1 MVSLGGACRFLT
13 MDETVSEDIFAGG
26 GEMGALIR
34 AYPWRQSSFGS
45 LSEWPS
51 GLLTA
56 VSICLN
62 ARFPMVI
69 WWGDEFRLLYNDAFQ
84 PILGDRHPQALGQPA
99 AAVFTESW
107 HVIGPQLTE
116 LVATKTANRMEDLLI
131 PVFRAGY
138 LEESYYTY
146 SYSPLLDEEGTV
158 NGVFT
163 VIVETTKQILSDRRL
178 AALTELSSR
187 LGDAKTVDEVYRVTF
202 EILARNPAD
211 IPFAALY
218 QLNTAKTQAVLRAQT
233 PIEGGTLSLPLV
245 VNMAEA
251 DPWQFESV
259 LYAQS
264 ALTLEDLSGRFD
276 AVPTGTFALP
286 VSQAR
291 ILPVRALRRKNLT
304 RLLIVGINPAC
315 PLDDDYSAFLDLI
328 AERMASAITNTN
340 SRIAEQA
347 LKVSEEKLKSFVDA
361 NVVGILLG
369 TVAGSIQ
376 EANEEMLRII
386 GYSREDL
393 RRGLRW
399 IDITPPEYLPRDQ
412 RAIREAKKTGACSP
426 YEKEYVR
433 KDGNRVPV
441 LIGFSLVGEARQE
454 VVAFV
459 LDVSDRKRA
468 QESLRQR
475 EAELSVVTNT
485 VPVMISFVDAEQ
497 RYRFNNRGYE
507 EWFGLS
513 AAEMSGRHLREVMS
527 ESEYEAIRPY
537 VERVLAGEQVAY
549 ENQVFSRDGKPYYLS
564 ATYVPRFN
572 QAGDVEGFVT
582 LISDVT
588 DRRRIEIEREQLLQS
603 EKAAREAAERA
614 NRIKDEFLAVVSH
627 ELRTPLSPIVGW
639 SQLLKRGKLS
649 AEKTA
654 VALDTIERNAKLQ
667 VQLIGDLLDI
677 SRVLRGKMTLVKSRV
692 DLRDVIAA
700 ALDTVRLA
708 AETKAIEIELT
719 LSPCLVVGDT
729 GRLQQVVW
737 NLLSNAVKFTP
748 EAGKVSVTLS
758 AADKQAKIRVAD
770 TGKGIS
776 ADFLPYVFEHFRQE
790 DYSTTRQF
798 GGLGLGLAITRQ
810 LVEMHGGRIEVES
823 AGEDRGAAFTVT
835 IPLASPASDLSSVS
849 PLIKAKDDLTDVH
862 LLIVDDEVDSQE
874 ITAFVLEQAH
884 ATVTIAS
891 SGAEALREIEQSVPD
906 VLISDIGMPD
916 MDGYALMRQ
925 IRQRPAEKG
934 GELLAIALTAYAGES
949 DFKQAIAAGFHRH
962 LAKPIDP
969 TELIATVF
977 LLLQRSGEDKL
988 TP

>member
-1 MVSLGGACRFLT
+1 
-13 MDETVSEDIFAGG
+13 MDRIVPEDIFAGG

-34 AYPWRQSSFGS
+34 AYPWGQSPLGPI
-45 LSEWPS
+45 SEWPS
-51 GLLTA
+51 SLTTA

-99 AAVFTESW
+99 ATVFTESW

-116 LVATKTANRMEDLLI
+116 LVDTKTANRMEDLLI

-146 SYSPLLDEEGTV
+146 SYSPLLNKKGAV
-158 NGVFT
+158 GGVFT
-163 VIVETTKQILSDRRL
+163 VIIETTKQILSDRRL
-178 AALTELSSR
+178 AMLTDLSSR
-187 LGDAKTVDEVYRVTF
+187 SGDAKTVDEVYRLTV
-202 EILARNPAD
+202 EILACNPAD

-218 QLNTAKTQAVLRAQT
+218 QLNTAKTQAILCGQT
-233 PIEGGTLSLPLV
+233 PTEGGTLPLPPV
-245 VNMAEA
+245 INMAAA
-251 DPWQFESV
+251 DPWKFESV
-259 LYAQS
+259 LHTQS
-264 ALTLEDLSGRFD
+264 ALTIEDLPGRFG

-286 VSQAR
+286 VNQAR
-291 ILPVRALRRKNLT
+291 VLPVRALRRRNLT

-315 PLDDDYSAFLDLI
+315 RLDADYCAFLDLI
-328 AERMASAITNTN
+328 AERVASAIANT
-340 SRIAEQA
+340 SSQIAEQA
-347 LKVSEEKLKSFVDA
+347 LKVSEEKLKSFVNA
-361 NVVGILLG
+361 NVVGILFG
-369 TVAGSIQ
+369 TITGSVH
-376 EANEEMLRII
+376 EANDELLRIVD
-386 GYSREDL
+386 YSREDL
-393 RRGLRW
+393 HAGRLRW
-399 IDITPPEYLPRDQ
+399 NDMTPSEHLFLDE
-412 RAIREAKKTGACSP
+412 RAMAEARRTGACSP
-426 YEKEYVR
+426 YEKEYIR
-433 KDGNRVPV
+433 RDGSRLPV
-441 LIGFSLVGEARQE
+441 LVGFSLVGETRE
-454 VVAFV
+454 EMIGFV
-459 LDVSDRKRA
+459 LDLSAYKQA
-468 QESLRQR
+468 QEALRQR
-475 EAELSVVTNT
+475 ETELSAVTNT

-507 EWFGLS
+507 NWFGLS
-513 AAEMSGRHLREVMS
+513 AAEIYGKHLYEVMS
-527 ESEYEAIRPY
+527 ESEYETIRPY
-537 VERVLAGEQVAY
+537 VERVLAGEQVTY
-549 ENQVFSRDGKPYYLS
+549 ENQVFSRRGNPCYLS

-572 QAGDVEGFVT
+572 QAGAVEGFVA

-639 SQLLKRGKLS
+639 SQLLQRGKLS

-708 AETKAIEIELT
+708 AETKAIEIELS
-719 LSPCLVVGDT
+719 LSPCVVVGDI

-758 AADKQAKIRVAD
+758 TADKQAKIRVAD

-776 ADFLPYVFEHFRQE
+776 ANFLPYVFEHFRQE

-810 LVEMHGGRIEVES
+810 LVEMHGGRIEAES
-823 AGEDRGAAFTVT
+823 AGENRGAAFTVA
-835 IPLASPASDLSSVS
+835 IPLASPASDLPSVS
-849 PLIKAKDDLTDVH
+849 PLTEANDDLTGVN

-891 SGAEALREIEQSVPD
+891 SGAEALREIEQLVPD
-906 VLISDIGMPD
+906 ILISDIGMPD
-916 MDGYALMRQ
+916 MDGYTLMRQ
-925 IRQRPAEKG
+925 IRQRPADKG
-934 GELLAIALTAYAGES
+934 GEMLAIALTAYAGEG

-969 TELIATVF
+969 TELIETVS
-977 LLLQRSGEDKL
+977 LLLQRSGEDRL
-988 TP
+988 AL

>member
-1 MVSLGGACRFLT
+1 
-13 MDETVSEDIFAGG
+13 MDGIEPEDIFAGG

-34 AYPWRQSSFGS
+34 SHRWPQTPLGPV
-45 LSEWPS
+45 SEWPS
-51 GLLTA
+51 SLTTA

-69 WWGDEFRLLYNDAFQ
+69 WWGEDFRLLYNDAFQ
-84 PILGDRHPQALGQPA
+84 PILGDRHPQALGQSG
-99 AAVFTESW
+99 AAVFSESW

-116 LVATKTANRMEDLLI
+116 LVETKAANRMEDLLI

-146 SYSPLLDEEGTV
+146 SYSPLLVERAVG
-158 NGVFT
+158 GVFT
-163 VIVETTKQILSDRRL
+163 AIVETTKQILSDRRL
-178 AALTELSSR
+178 ATLTSLSTQS
-187 LGDAKTVDEVYRVTF
+187 GEAKTIDEVYQLMI

-218 QLNTAKTQAVLRAQT
+218 QLNTAKTQAILCGQT
-233 PIEGGTLSLPLV
+233 PIESGTLPLSPV
-245 VNMAEA
+245 VNMSEV
-251 DPWQFESV
+251 DPWLFESV
-259 LYAQS
+259 LHTQS
-264 ALTLEDLSGRFD
+264 AVTVKDLTGRFG

-286 VSQAR
+286 VNQAR
-291 ILPVRALRRKNLT
+291 VLPVRALRRRNLT
-304 RLLIVGINPAC
+304 WLLVVGINPARQ
-315 PLDDDYSAFLDLI
+315 LDADYSAFFDSI
-328 AERMASAITNTN
+328 AERVASAIANTH
-340 SRIAEQA
+340 SQIAEQA
-347 LKVSEEKLKSFVDA
+347 LKISEEKLKSFVDA
-361 NVVGILLG
+361 NVVGILFG
-369 TVAGSIQ
+369 DVSGNVR
-376 EANEEMLRII
+376 EANDELLRIV

-393 RRGLRW
+393 YAGRLRW
-399 IDITPPEYLPRDQ
+399 IDMTPPEYLPLDE
-412 RAIREAKKTGACSP
+412 RAIAEAKKTGACSP
-426 YEKEYVR
+426 YEKEYIR
-433 KDGNRVPV
+433 KDGCRVPV
-441 LIGFSLVGEARQE
+441 LVGFSLVGEARE
-454 VVAFV
+454 EAVAFV

-475 EAELSVVTNT
+475 EAELSAVTNT
-485 VPVMISFVDAEQ
+485 VPVMISFVDADQ

-507 EWFGLS
+507 NWFGVS
-513 AAEMSGRHLREVMS
+513 AAEIYGKHLREVVS
-527 ESEYEAIRPY
+527 ESEYETIHPY
-537 VERVLAGEQVAY
+537 VERVLTGEQVTY
-549 ENQVFSRDGKPYYLS
+549 ENQVFSNNGTPCYLS

-572 QAGDVEGFVT
+572 QTGAVEGFVA

-603 EKAAREAAERA
+603 EKATREAAERA

-627 ELRTPLSPIVGW
+627 ELRTPLNPIVGW
-639 SQLLKRGKLS
+639 SQLLQRGKLS

-654 VALDTIERNAKLQ
+654 LALDAIERNAKLQ

-677 SRVLRGKMTLVKSRV
+677 SRVLRGKMSLVKTRV
-692 DLRDVIAA
+692 DLSDVIHA

-708 AETKAIEIELT
+708 AETKSIQLESTI
-719 LSPCLVVGDT
+719 SPCFVIGDA

-748 EAGKVSVTLS
+748 EQGEVSVALS
-758 AADKQAKIRVAD
+758 AVDNQAHIRVTD

-810 LVEMHGGRIEVES
+810 LVEMHGGRIRAES
-823 AGEDRGAAFTVT
+823 AGEDQGAVFTVT
-835 IPLASPASDLSSVS
+835 IPLAPPASDLPAMR
-849 PLIKAKDDLTDVH
+849 PLGATKNDLSGVQ
-862 LLIVDDEVDSQE
+862 LLIVDDEIDSQE

-884 ATVTIAS
+884 AAVTIAG
-891 SGAEALREIEQSVPD
+891 SGAQALRAIEQSVPD

-934 GELLAIALTAYAGES
+934 GEMLAIALTAYAGEG

-969 TELIATVF
+969 AELVATISA
-977 LLLQRSGEDKL
+977 LLQCQTKDERTL
-988 TP
+988 